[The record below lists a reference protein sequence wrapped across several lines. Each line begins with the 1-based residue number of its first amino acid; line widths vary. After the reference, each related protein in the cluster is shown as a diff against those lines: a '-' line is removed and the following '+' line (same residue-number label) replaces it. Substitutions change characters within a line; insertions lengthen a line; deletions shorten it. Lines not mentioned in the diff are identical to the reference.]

1 MNKTLVFDMD
11 GTLCDTYNQENWL
24 ERLRSFDPS
33 VYSNAEPIVS
43 MQELDD
49 TIQQLKRNGW
59 KIEIVSWLSKG
70 STKEF
75 DRAVRQ
81 AKKEWLKK
89 YHFDYDG
96 LHIVKYGTPKSKC
109 TKNLKGYQIL
119 IDDELKNRLAW
130 RNGGTIDASQD
141 IIKELRVLGEK
152 EKYEREVN
160 K

>member
-1 MNKTLVFDMD
+1 MTKSIVFDMD

-43 MQELDD
+43 MRELDN

-89 YHFDYDG
+89 YHFDYDR

-109 TKNLKGYQIL
+109 TKEENSYQIL
-119 IDDELKNRLAW
+119 VDDEEKNLRQW
-130 RNGGTIDASQD
+130 RNGSTIKASKD
-141 IIKELRVLGEK
+141 ILKELNVLVEK
-152 EKYEREVN
+152 GLSI
-160 K
+160 